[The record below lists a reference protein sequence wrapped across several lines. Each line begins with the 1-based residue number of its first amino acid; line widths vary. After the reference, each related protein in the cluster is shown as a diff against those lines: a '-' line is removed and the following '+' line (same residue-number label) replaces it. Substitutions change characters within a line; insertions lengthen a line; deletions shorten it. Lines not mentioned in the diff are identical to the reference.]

1 MLSPVPKSRP
11 RDSYNR
17 WSLGKKQALST
28 TNTSEG
34 AFCVGVCLRVG
45 DFLKMSALSGL
56 CFAITGTL
64 SVGRADFE
72 ELITSNGGEV
82 AKSVTKKCT
91 HLIR

>member
-1 MLSPVPKSRP
+1 
-11 RDSYNR
+11 
-17 WSLGKKQALST
+17 
-28 TNTSEG
+28 
-34 AFCVGVCLRVG
+34 
-45 DFLKMSALSGL
+45 MSALSGL